1 MKDATS
7 LVRALLYLRDST
19 LPKRFALLVGLV
31 LLTSAS
37 SPGQSSKGQI
47 TIYPP
52 QATRPQTRMMT
63 VDDVIRL
70 SKAGL
75 SDDVIIQ
82 QIKKKDQ
89 RFDLSTDQ
97 LVQLKSA
104 SVSERVIQV
113 MIDPTRDPA
122 PSPTDKTGAP
132 AAQQAGQPSRQD
144 SLSPT
149 LPTEVGVYAKQK
161 GKWIEVLPEVVNW
174 KTGGIVKS
182 VATVGVV
189 KGDVNGHVNGAN
201 SRNRFAAPI
210 EFLIV
215 TPEGVAITEYQLLHL
230 HGHGGDR
237 EFRTV
242 TGGVF
247 HVSGGAT
254 RDLLA
259 FDGQKIGSRTY
270 TVTFS
275 SGLGVGEYGFLP
287 PGAYASWNAASQGK
301 LYSFRLIE

>member
-1 MKDATS
+1 
-7 LVRALLYLRDST
+7 
-19 LPKRFALLVGLV
+19 
-31 LLTSAS
+31 
-37 SPGQSSKGQI
+37 
-47 TIYPP
+47 
-52 QATRPQTRMMT
+52 MMT

-75 SDDVIIQ
+75 SDEVIIQ
-82 QIKKKDQ
+82 QIKKKGQ

-113 MIDPTRDPA
+113 MIDPTNDPA
-122 PSPTDKTGAP
+122 PSPIENTGAP

-144 SLSPT
+144 SLSST

-161 GKWIEVLPEVVNW
+161 GKWTEVLPEVVNW
-174 KTGGIVKS
+174 KTGGVMKS
-182 VATVGVV
+182 VATAGVV

-270 TVTFS
+270 TVTLS

>member
-1 MKDATS
+1 MFRANIKQSGFSLLWSLAVAALQCYGISGQRSLTRKMRRVYKAHIMKQAAS
-7 LVRALLYLRDST
+7 L
-19 LPKRFALLVGLV
+19 RFALLFSIV
-31 LLTSAS
+31 LFASAS
-37 SPGQSSKGQI
+37 SPGQSSPGQM
-47 TIYPP
+47 TVYFPSATHP
-52 QATRPQTRMMT
+52 QVRMMT

-82 QIKKKDQ
+82 QIKKKGQ

-122 PSPTDKTGAP
+122 PSPIENTGAP

-144 SLSPT
+144 SLSST

-174 KTGGIVKS
+174 KTGGVMKS

-215 TPEGVAITEYQLLHL
+215 TPEG
-230 HGHGGDR
+230 
-237 EFRTV
+237 
-242 TGGVF
+242 
-247 HVSGGAT
+247 
-254 RDLLA
+254 
-259 FDGQKIGSRTY
+259 
-270 TVTFS
+270 
-275 SGLGVGEYGFLP
+275 
-287 PGAYASWNAASQGK
+287 
-301 LYSFRLIE
+301 